1 MREYCPSC
9 ERYVTGVH
17 SCYDAAQVRA
27 LADADRAVV
36 EAAIKFR
43 QAGRGRVC
51 DRAEDLLHA
60 TDALLA
66 LRRGEEGTRDV
77 VRVIARTRR

>member
-1 MREYCPSC
+1 MPRPTSWCADC
-9 ERYVTGVH
+9 ESTVYADGPHT
-17 SCYDAAQVRA
+17 CYDAKIVRRERA
-27 LADADRAVV
+27 IADADRAVV

-66 LRRGEEGTRDV
+66 LRRGEEGTRD
-77 VRVIARTRR
+77 A

>member
-17 SCYDAAQVRA
+17 SCYDAAQLRA

-36 EAAIKFR
+36 EAASEFR
-43 QAGRGRVC
+43 
-51 DRAEDLLHA
+51 LHA
-60 TDALLA
+60 TDA
-66 LRRGEEGTRDV
+66 
-77 VRVIARTRR
+77 RTRREDPA